1 MNCSECGICI
11 DHPEDTGGVCE
22 LPKSHL
28 QPCATCEQRGLDAFS
43 ELGRKCAR
51 AVQSRLFDQILNGD
65 ACSNAAYTNVPRGP
79 SLMASAL
86 PLLDAIKRMEEQSKG
101 QVPFRPAY
109 LFMPPELFSQIP
121 MTTFESPEF
130 DAPLRFK
137 VMMDYG
143 VQLRPLSSVL
153 YSHGCDNIGSG
164 VLVAQ
169 FVWKDAEQP
178 AKPSAL
184 IWCVV
189 VAFLCWLMCAAAGV
203 L

>member
-65 ACSNAAYTNVPRGP
+65 GCSNAAYTNVPRGP
-79 SLMASAL
+79 SPMASAR
-86 PLLDAIKRMEEQSKG
+86 PLLDEIKRMQEQSKG
-101 QVPFRPAY
+101 DVPFRPAY

-121 MTTFESPEF
+121 MTTFDSPEF
-130 DAPLRFK
+130 DAPLRFN

-143 VQLRPLSSVL
+143 FRVQPYSPIL
-153 YSHGCDNIGSG
+153 YSDIGGSDPY
-164 VLVAQ
+164 VPPV
-169 FVWKDAEQP
+169 VWKDVEQP
-178 AKPSAL
+178 AKPSAW

-189 VAFLCWLMCAAAGV
+189 VAFLCWLLCAAAGV